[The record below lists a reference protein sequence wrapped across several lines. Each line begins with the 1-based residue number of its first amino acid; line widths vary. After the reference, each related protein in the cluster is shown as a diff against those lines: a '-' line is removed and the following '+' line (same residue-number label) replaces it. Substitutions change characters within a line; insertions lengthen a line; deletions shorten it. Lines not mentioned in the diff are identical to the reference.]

1 MRAAI
6 GAGVASLALL
16 ASFAVSAQAAIVTVG
31 PNLSEVAVS
40 PTEFEDADTVTNVR
54 FNPAGALLT
63 SPVSGVV
70 VRWNVAGGTG
80 PGTYR
85 LRAITPHGAG
95 SYLFSDSTETVAS
108 VPSPGIQTF
117 AAAMPIAAGQAIAL
131 DVGAGTFL
139 GRGGFGESEGWNGFP
154 ADGAIVETDWGGED
168 PFGFNAEVLPPPSI
182 GSLGTTSGSTVG
194 GTSVTITG
202 ENLAKIKGV
211 SFGSTAATYT
221 VYSEEQITAT
231 APAAA
236 AGSVP
241 VTVTT
246 VAGTATAAQ
255 QFTYTAPPQTPIT
268 TPAPT
273 CKVGKLKGKKLK
285 AAKKAITAAACKTGK
300 VTKKKGVT
308 TKTGKVVKQSPKPGT
323 TKSAGSKVNLTLG

>member
-1 MRAAI
+1 M
-6 GAGVASLALL
+6 
-16 ASFAVSAQAAIVTVG
+16 
-31 PNLSEVAVS
+31 AVS
-40 PTEFEDADTVTNVR
+40 PTEFEDADTVTNVS

-85 LRAITPHGAG
+85 LRAITPLGAG
-95 SYLFSDSTETVAS
+95 SYLFTNSTETVAS

-139 GRGGFGESEGWNGFP
+139 GRGDFGESEGWDGFP
-154 ADGAIVETDWGGED
+154 ADGAIETDWGGED

-182 GSLGTTSGSTVG
+182 GSLGTTPGSTVG

-221 VYSEEQITAT
+221 VYSERADHGDR
-231 APAAA
+231 AGRCRRLGPCHGDDRRRHRHRRPA
-236 AGSVP
+236 VP
-241 VTVTT
+241 T
-246 VAGTATAAQ
+246 
-255 QFTYTAPPQTPIT
+255 TAPPQTPIT

-273 CKVGKLKGKKLK
+273 CQVGKLKGKKLK

-308 TKTGKVVKQSPKPGT
+308 TKTGKVVEQSPKPGT